1 MYVPGNRAGMPES
14 RWDYIDPP
22 PLKAQ
27 ADPLRVPVVVM
38 AVPPYQTRPPTFLI
52 VGHSCPCFPGPRLH
66 GTCLTLPPLLCTS
79 PALPCDSEQRF
90 KYNELETLLLVT
102 SMFILLAGKPE
113 PECCCSALTHMC
125 AIRVPPAHRTV
136 TRLSGD
142 LRVGHAA
149 CARVLRKSFNF
160 KLNPALQVHLVFT
173 APLRSLR
180 LDPSCFA

>member
-1 MYVPGNRAGMPES
+1 MGRSWSMYVPATERACQRVAGITNPL
-14 RWDYIDPP
+14 

-38 AVPPYQTRPPTFLI
+38 AVPPYQTRPLTFII

-79 PALPCDSEQRF
+79 RALPCNSEQRF

-125 AIRVPPAHRTV
+125 AIQVSPAHRTV
-136 TRLSGD
+136 TRLSRH

-149 CARVLRKSFNF
+149 CAPESFAN
-160 KLNPALQVHLVFT
+160 HST
-173 APLRSLR
+173 S
-180 LDPSCFA
+180 S